1 MEKWLTGGEE
11 TKEVVP
17 LGYAGNPSGYGMVEK
32 HMEEMIALQVT
43 DIARRI
49 QGGI

>member
-1 MEKWLTGGEE
+1 MEKWLTGGEA
-11 TKEVVP
+11 TKEVVQ

-43 DIARRI
+43 DIARKI
-49 QGGI
+49 QAFL